1 MPFTAGENV
10 GPYRII
16 GQLGQGGMATV
27 FKAYH
32 PALDRY
38 VAIKALHPAIMEDAS
53 FLARFEREAKVVA
66 KLDHPNIV
74 PIYDFAEHDGQPYL
88 VMKFIEGETL
98 KARLA
103 KGPLSKSEA
112 IKIVEAVGEALA
124 YAHQRGYLH
133 RDIKPSNVLLSP
145 DGAIYL
151 ADFGLARIAEAGA
164 STLSGDMLMGTPHYI
179 SPEQARG
186 QHDLDQGTDIYSFG
200 VVLYELIVGRV
211 PYNADTPF
219 SIIHDHIYT
228 PLPMPRKVNPAVPE
242 AIERVLLKALAK
254 ERGDRYGSVE
264 EMVKAFN
271 VSLTKGHVGVLASD
285 SIPLPGVYPSQQEVV
300 DGAQPSSPVSPP
312 VVETGRTAIPEE
324 APGTV
329 TLRRNLQ
336 WLWVVGGLMVTCLAL
351 VGFVALVRSPSET
364 EPLEN
369 LDLEVMDP
377 DAFIQQPEV
386 LESRDP
392 EVHLHRAEELLAE
405 GEPRGAIEEIYKAND
420 LLLEMGRYV
429 EVVDNYRWAADIAN
443 TPLNKD
449 DRIQIKLAQALF
461 LGAPED
467 GMQPILDS
475 FRERYPQWDLVQISV
490 ARATLFTGAPE
501 QSMRILKPILE
512 NDPGN
517 AFANAVMVECHFAL
531 GEEEI
536 AMTMLGDMLQDRS
549 MPPWLRMHLEA
560 LKQVR

>member
-1 MPFTAGENV
+1 MPFAAGENV

-16 GQLGQGGMATV
+16 EQLGQGGMATV
-27 FKAYH
+27 LKAYH

-74 PIYDFAEHDGQPYL
+74 PIYDFAEHEGQPYL

-112 IKIVEAVGEALA
+112 IKIVEAVGKALA
-124 YAHQRGYLH
+124 YAHRRGYLH

-186 QHDLDQGTDIYSFG
+186 EHDLDHGTDIYSFG

-228 PLPMPRKVNPAVPE
+228 PLPMPRKINPTVPE

-254 ERGDRYGSVE
+254 ERGDRYASVE
-264 EMVKAFN
+264 EMVTAFN
-271 VSLTKGHVGVLASD
+271 ASLTKGHVGVLASE
-285 SIPLPGVYPSQQEVV
+285 SIPLPDVYPSPPEVER
-300 DGAQPSSPVSPP
+300 AQPSRPVSTP
-312 VVETGRTAIPEE
+312 VVEYGGMTVPEE
-324 APGTV
+324 AASTTIP
-329 TLRRNLQ
+329 RRNLR

-351 VGFVALVRSPSET
+351 MGFVALVRSPGEAES
-364 EPLEN
+364 LEN
-369 LDLEVMDP
+369 FELEVVNP
-377 DAFIQQPEV
+377 DAIPQQPEA
-386 LESRDP
+386 LESKDP
-392 EVHLHRAEELLAE
+392 EAHIRRAEELLAK
-405 GEPRGAIEEIYKAND
+405 GDKQGAIEEIYIAND
-420 LLLEMGRYV
+420 LLLELGRYV
-429 EVVDNYRWAADIAN
+429 EVIDNYRWAADIADA
-443 TPLNKD
+443 PLNRE
-449 DRIQIKLAQALF
+449 DRILMKIAQALF
-461 LGAPED
+461 FGAPEE
-467 GMQPILDS
+467 GMQPILDT

-490 ARATLFTGAPE
+490 ARATLFAGAPE
-501 QSMRILKPILE
+501 EAMQILKPILE

-517 AFANAVMVECHFAL
+517 PFANAVMVECHFAL
-531 GEEEI
+531 GEDEI
-536 AMTMLGDMLQDRS
+536 AMTMLGDMLQNRDI
-549 MPPWLRMHLEA
+549 PPWLRHHLES
-560 LKQVR
+560 LKHRP